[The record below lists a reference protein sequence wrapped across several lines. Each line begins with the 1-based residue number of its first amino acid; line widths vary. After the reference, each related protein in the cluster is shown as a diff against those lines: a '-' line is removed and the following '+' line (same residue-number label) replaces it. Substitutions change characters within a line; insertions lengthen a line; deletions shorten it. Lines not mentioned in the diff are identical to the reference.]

1 MIISFNM
8 YEIFFLH
15 EYDLNILINTC
26 FISHGKLI
34 LLSKFNMCDLN
45 QKLSKISIQRK
56 NVFIMSHPS
65 TASFQISKSR
75 LTRVN

>member
-1 MIISFNM
+1 
-8 YEIFFLH
+8 
-15 EYDLNILINTC
+15 
-26 FISHGKLI
+26 
-34 LLSKFNMCDLN
+34 MCDLN
-45 QKLSKISIQRK
+45 QKLSKISIERK